1 MPSCRS
7 APRSPG
13 TWTAS
18 PGCVP
23 PPTAGL
29 GGSSRLFGP
38 ISLRQ
43 YAGYE
48 AGIRLRRRPR
58 GRWDC
63 HTPGPGTGFGHRFWA
78 PSGRPTTMLSS
89 VGLRSFVSWTLAPAT
104 ATLSGPPAPST
115 RMLFLLPAFPR
126 SVGLRPIAPP
136 QNAPSPSSNR
146 RTAIPNVHRPT
157 PNTLRSGRPRH
168 PPAPHALPNALP
180 NAGRFG
186 EWCCHLPN
194 PWASGSIASG
204 SIGRSYA
211 SGR

>member
-7 APRSPG
+7 APGSPG

-23 PPTAGL
+23 PPTAGP
-29 GGSSRLFGP
+29 GGSSRAIGP

-43 YAGYE
+43 FVGYA

-63 HTPGPGTGFGHRFWA
+63 HTPCPGTVLDAFRPVHHYALQRRLKEFRIVDICSGHHHAQWPACPVDQDAFLA
-78 PSGRPTTMLSS
+78 PSLPPVRGI
-89 VGLRSFVSWTLAPAT
+89 VSN
-104 ATLSGPPAPST
+104 S
-115 RMLFLLPAFPR
+115 
-126 SVGLRPIAPP
+126 APP
-136 QNAPSPSSNR
+136 PNAPSPSSNR
-146 RTAIPNVHRPT
+146 LTAIPNLRRPT
-157 PNTLRSGRPRH
+157 PGILLSGQPRH
-168 PPAPHALPNALP
+168 APAPHPLP

-186 EWCCHLPN
+186 GWCCHPPD
-194 PWASGSIASG
+194 PWASG

-211 SGR
+211 YGR